1 MKKGDT
7 VTLRCGD
14 SSLRRKGSFSGL
26 PMVKL
31 PPGMA
36 TILSDADVPGIV
48 SVKFLNSVTGVASV
62 YISAAASVAV
72 GRPAICPC

>member
-1 MKKGDT
+1 
-7 VTLRCGD
+7 
-14 SSLRRKGSFSGL
+14 
-26 PMVKL
+26 MVKL

-62 YISAAASVAV
+62 YISAASAAAV